1 MGIYVRYK
9 NEILKI
15 GDGEDLYCISFQKY
29 QRALKK
35 GDLSQVTGNE
45 PPEVYARHSSEFRF
59 RFPFP
64 DEDKLDLGD
73 IGDFPTNRCIAL
85 KINAG
90 TDQRLKEQL
99 RLMAGK
105 DGLLE
110 ITHQKLIYQTSC
122 RKFSLVLIIKNPE
135 SGNSFRIEDEDLIPK
150 LNRSIIRNYV
160 IKEKDQEKKKFYR
173 SIIARILQGYRREIP
188 VKLTSYGIKM
198 KRPETPKKRKLLM

>member
-1 MGIYVRYK
+1 M
-9 NEILKI
+9 
-15 GDGEDLYCISFQKY
+15 
-29 QRALKK
+29 
-35 GDLSQVTGNE
+35 SQVAGNA

-64 DEDKLDLGD
+64 DEDKLAFGE
-73 IGDFPTNRCIAL
+73 IGDFSNDRCIAL
-85 KINAG
+85 KINPG

-105 DGLLE
+105 NGLME
-110 ITHQKLIYQTSC
+110 ITHQKLIYQTSR

-160 IKEKDQEKKKFYR
+160 IKETDQEKKKFYR

-188 VKLTSYGIKM
+188 VKLTSYEMKM
-198 KRPETPKKRKLLM
+198 KRPETPNKRKLLI